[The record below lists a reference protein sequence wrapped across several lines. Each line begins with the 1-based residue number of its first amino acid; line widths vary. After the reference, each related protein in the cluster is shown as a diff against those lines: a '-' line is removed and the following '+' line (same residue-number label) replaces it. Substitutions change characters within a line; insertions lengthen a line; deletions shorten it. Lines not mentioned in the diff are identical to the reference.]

1 MCSGHL
7 PFFLH
12 RFAAVWHMHGRFGR
26 IPACRICKVAASYRP
41 GPAESSL
48 FRCPLGPVCGH
59 ICTTPRFL
67 LSGFGFRRTRKDNAF
82 HSPLHRSTGG
92 RGRWLSLIRGPDERA
107 GLTSVCIR
115 LPAKLP
121 EKTSGEMGADDWMPA
136 RPFFLCAVHIQLS
149 ASRTGA
155 LFRAAWKAFSAPAV

>member
-12 RFAAVWHMHGRFGR
+12 RFAAVWHMRGRFGR
-26 IPACRICKVAASYRP
+26 IPACRIYKVAASYRP
-41 GPAESSL
+41 SPAESSL

-82 HSPLHRSTGG
+82 HPLCTV
-92 RGRWLSLIRGPDERA
+92 P
-107 GLTSVCIR
+107 
-115 LPAKLP
+115 PAA
-121 EKTSGEMGADDWMPA
+121 E
-136 RPFFLCAVHIQLS
+136 AVGFPS
-149 ASRTGA
+149 YAA
-155 LFRAAWKAFSAPAV
+155 LMNALD